1 MSTKAPSS
9 NSSTA
14 PRAPEQHKDV
24 PENIS
29 KFIDALSR
37 TALGRVASVEE
48 MGELAESI
56 EKKPDRRA
64 AVQSVLLMEE
74 ALLRLAEPWFWK
86 LLSRSAEPRE
96 TTEFVGSVRSGTPFD
111 AALSR
116 IVKSDQY
123 IQRATRRGIGGEG
136 DVNLLQSIH
145 IDLVGRLPESGE
157 LSRALKQI
165 RTAGAS
171 RYALEIL
178 RSVEFRRDYLV
189 RLHHELLDR
198 TPAESEMQG
207 WLKRENLG
215 LDLLQIRGHL
225 LSGEEFFNRWTR

>member
-1 MSTKAPSS
+1 MICREWMDNLTTNGPSAGAGARFRSMSTKAPSS

-86 LLSRSAEPRE
+86 L
-96 TTEFVGSVRSGTPFD
+96 
-111 AALSR
+111 
-116 IVKSDQY
+116 
-123 IQRATRRGIGGEG
+123 
-136 DVNLLQSIH
+136 
-145 IDLVGRLPESGE
+145 
-157 LSRALKQI
+157 
-165 RTAGAS
+165 
-171 RYALEIL
+171 
-178 RSVEFRRDYLV
+178 
-189 RLHHELLDR
+189 
-198 TPAESEMQG
+198 
-207 WLKRENLG
+207 
-215 LDLLQIRGHL
+215 
-225 LSGEEFFNRWTR
+225 